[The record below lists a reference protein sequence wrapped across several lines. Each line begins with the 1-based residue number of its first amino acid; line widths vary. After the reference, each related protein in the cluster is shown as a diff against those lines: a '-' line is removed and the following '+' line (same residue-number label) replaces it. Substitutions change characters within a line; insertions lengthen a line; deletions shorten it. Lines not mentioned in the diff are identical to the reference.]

1 MAVVFGTVRGVVHD
15 PQHRPVTGI
24 QAVLKGKY
32 SDFSITTQSDVN
44 GDFHFDAVPL
54 GEYQV
59 TVSNPGFVTQMQEIT
74 VLSGSAP
81 VLHFELHLAE
91 QNQSVTVTADAGPV
105 QSE

>member
-54 GEYQV
+54 E
-59 TVSNPGFVTQMQEIT
+59 PR
-74 VLSGSAP
+74 LCD
-81 VLHFELHLAE
+81 
-91 QNQSVTVTADAGPV
+91 ADAGDYRAV
-105 QSE
+105 RQRAGIAL